1 MAGVRSPAMTLSSP
15 LCAAQ
20 TRIRHSPIMRM
31 ALEPKPLPEIL
42 IIEVRTL

>member
-1 MAGVRSPAMTLSSP
+1 MAGAQSPAVT

-20 TRIRHSPIMRM
+20 TRIRHCPIVRM

-42 IIEVRTL
+42 IIERQVRTL